1 MSLHP
6 SIGDRWHL
14 RNIEHFDLKTFAPP
28 IFDSLRHNRH
38 HAVQSHRN
46 PTASLVAPIGICQT
60 QNILL
65 HCSTSPTTTTGGIAP
80 TGCAPGYYL
89 PEITNFSLQ
98 LPYGKKAGGSPL
110 EITGAELAGCGG
122 YQNASWFYWDT
133 AGDYMVMKAPPN
145 GTDCAHTSG
154 SLHCR
159 TELREEN
166 PDIWSPSGTNTMSVK
181 LKVAVADDGDYGTV
195 IGQVFASYSKPV
207 CELFYAPDGVITLG
221 VEQTT
226 KGGQDLFYQVG
237 TIPINTEFTYEYS
250 YSNNILS
257 LSINGGTPQT
267 FPTSQ
272 LGNPNSYFKVG
283 DYDQGKTLYAEVDIY
298 SIAIVHS

>member
-1 MSLHP
+1 MQIKATAVLLLLSLLP
-6 SIGDRWHL
+6 LAS
-14 RNIEHFDLKTFAPP
+14 A
-28 IFDSLRHNRH
+28 RH
-38 HAVQSHRN
+38 SKST
-46 PTASLVAPIGICQT
+46 TAKSTGG
-60 QNILL
+60 
-65 HCSTSPTTTTGGIAP
+65 TSPTTTTGGTAP

-98 LPYGKKAGGSPL
+98 LPYGKNAGSSPL

-133 AGDYMVMKAPPN
+133 EGDYMVMKAPPN
-145 GTDCAHTSG
+145 DTDCAHTSG

-166 PDIWSPSGTNTMSVK
+166 PDIWSPSGTNTMTVK

-195 IGQVFASYSKPV
+195 IGQVFATYSKPV

-226 KGGQDLFYQVG
+226 EGGHDIFYQVG

-257 LSINGGTPQT
+257 LSINGGTPQM

-283 DYDQGKTLYAEVDIY
+283 DYDQGKTHYAEVDIY
-298 SIAIVHS
+298 SIVIVHT